1 MLLNVVKINSICIFK
16 FHEISIVPNKSM
28 HTQYLSQYMGDTKLL
43 TMTVIIAPTRPTTI
57 RTTYYHTERCPSLKI
72 EL

>member
-1 MLLNVVKINSICIFK
+1 
-16 FHEISIVPNKSM
+16 M

-43 TMTVIIAPTRPTTI
+43 TMTVIIAPPPPTTI
-57 RTTYYHTERCPSLKI
+57 ITTYYHTKRCPSLKI